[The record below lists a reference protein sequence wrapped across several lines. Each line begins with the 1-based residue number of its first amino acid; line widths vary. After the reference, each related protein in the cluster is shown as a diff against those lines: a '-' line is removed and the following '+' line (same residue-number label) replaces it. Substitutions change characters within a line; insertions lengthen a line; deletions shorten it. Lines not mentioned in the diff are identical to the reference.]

1 MGIACEWCNSRN
13 VELITDSVFWELPD
27 GSRAIEITATP
38 TYSCRD
44 CEMIYQ
50 SEAIVKEIENHLFLI
65 DCKRV
70 GKVIF
75 FEELMGIP
83 RLLKKNYFD
92 FSADREG

>member
-1 MGIACEWCNSRN
+1 
-13 VELITDSVFWELPD
+13 
-27 GSRAIEITATP
+27 
-38 TYSCRD
+38 
-44 CEMIYQ
+44 
-50 SEAIVKEIENHLFLI
+50 
-65 DCKRV
+65 V